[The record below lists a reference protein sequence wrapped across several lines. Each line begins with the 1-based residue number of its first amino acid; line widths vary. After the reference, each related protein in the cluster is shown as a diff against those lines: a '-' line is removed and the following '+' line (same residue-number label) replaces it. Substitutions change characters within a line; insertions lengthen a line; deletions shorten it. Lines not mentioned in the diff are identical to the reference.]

1 MVAQQSNPIQYIV
14 TIDGPSGSGKGTITQ
29 LVAHKLGW
37 HILDSGA
44 LYRVLG
50 VAAQRHGI
58 ELSAEEQ
65 VTQLA
70 RNMDI
75 QFLLNDKTG
84 EVEPIFEGENLSAAI
99 RTDEAGQAASQ
110 VAAIPSVREALLAR
124 QRDFYQLPGLVADG
138 RDMGTVVFPEAPVK
152 IFLTASAECR
162 AERRYNQLK
171 NKGVSA
177 NMRALL
183 DSIKARDERDRTR
196 PVAPL
201 VPAEGA
207 FVVDSSNL
215 SINEVLAQVLEF
227 ATKNIPDLR
236 LD

>member
-1 MVAQQSNPIQYIV
+1 LVAQQSNSIQYIV